1 MNKINDDQ
9 FLTVHGWM
17 RTRLK
22 LSGNELWLYALI
34 YSFNKTTKKEFYG
47 SNAYMQEWLGVSHN
61 TIRDA
66 LKRLV
71 AKELLIR
78 RDAVAENGSRCYYM
92 VNLKPLGIRHIVQEV
107 HFRLKAETVKTNVQ
121 NLEPPSQNLDST
133 PSKIEEGVYQKL
145 ETPSSETGANNNINN
160 DIEKDIHNKP
170 TLQAEAVTDSAVK
183 EENNVCVDFNKI
195 LNEAYIKTGGNILAS
210 ANYMYIDGL
219 CKTLTESAYSTPL
232 DEEIP
237 F

>member
-34 YSFNKTTKKEFYG
+34 YSFNKATKKEFYG
-47 SNAYMQEWLGVSHN
+47 SNAYMREWLGVSHN
-61 TIRDA
+61 TIREA

-71 AKELLIR
+71 ARGLIFR
-78 RDAVAENGSRCYYM
+78 RDAITDNGTRCYYM
-92 VNLKPLGIRHIVQEV
+92 VELKPLGIRHIVQDV
-107 HFRLKAETVKTNVQ
+107 HFRAKTETNVQ
-121 NLEPPSQNLDST
+121 DLESPSQNLDT
-133 PSKIEEGVYQKL
+133 PASKIEEGVCQKL
-145 ETPSSETGANNNINN
+145 DTPSSETGANNNINN

>member
-34 YSFNKTTKKEFYG
+34 YSFNKATKKEFYG
-47 SNAYMQEWLGVSHN
+47 SNAYMREWLGVSHN

-71 AKELLIR
+71 ARGLIFR
-78 RDAVAENGSRCYYM
+78 RDAITDNGTRCYYM
-92 VNLKPLGIRHIVQEV
+92 VELKPLGIRHIVQDV
-107 HFRLKAETVKTNVQ
+107 HFRAKTETNVQ
-121 NLEPPSQNLDST
+121 DLESPGQNLDST

-160 DIEKDIHNKP
+160 DIEKYTHNKP
-170 TLQAEAVTDSAVK
+170 DLQAEAATDSTAK
-183 EENNVCVDFNKI
+183 EENNVCVDFNRI
-195 LNEAYIKTGGNILAS
+195 LNEAYIKTGGTVLTP

-219 CKTLTESAYSTPL
+219 NNALTASHYLSPF
-232 DEEIP
+232 DDEIP